1 MMPTLT
7 IAALQKLNRPTV
19 LRWGFRFVL
28 CYRLLATA
36 CGHGEPT
43 AERRS
48 RSRTGLADAQSSH
61 DGERIRAQATG
72 VKRMYSARGHPRGL
86 VVLEDDPLPHRPGG
100 RLVVYQER
108 GDDPQHAQTGR
119 PHERPL
125 GP

>member
-48 RSRTGLADAQSSH
+48 RSRTGLADAQRSH
-61 DGERIRAQATG
+61 DGDRIRAQATG
-72 VKRMYSARGHPRGL
+72 VKRMYSARGHDGRII
-86 VVLEDDPLPHRPGG
+86 VFQNNRRTHRARG

-108 GDDPQHAQTGR
+108 GDDPQ
-119 PHERPL
+119 
-125 GP
+125 

>member
-28 CYRLLATA
+28 FYRLLATA

-48 RSRTGLADAQSSH
+48 RSRAGGLDAQRSH
-61 DGERIRAQATG
+61 DGDRIRACEAS
-72 VKRMYSARGHPRGL
+72 VKRAQGMLEFPRT
-86 VVLEDDPLPHRPGG
+86 VDADDFN
-100 RLVVYQER
+100 RLGIGFEFFGAV
-108 GDDPQHAQTGR
+108 
-119 PHERPL
+119 
-125 GP
+125 

>member
-19 LRWGFRFVL
+19 LGWGFLFVL

-48 RSRTGLADAQSSH
+48 RSRTGLADAQCSH
-61 DGERIRAQATG
+61 DGERIRAGEAG
-72 VKRMYSARGHPRGL
+72 VKRSAQPAGTPTVSSASGDTGTR
-86 VVLEDDPLPHRPGG
+86 
-100 RLVVYQER
+100 RLVPAAALSSIRSEATI
-108 GDDPQHAQTGR
+108 PS
-119 PHERPL
+119 
-125 GP
+125 